1 MATEIRIILVAVLMA
16 ATFLCSCRSK
26 ESVTK
31 ETSVSQTE
39 THLSLKD
46 STTHLSTFVSSDTTF
61 SNEETTIHQVV
72 YDTSKKESVGNC
84 PILSVTDVNTKKHSG
99 SKGKKEQVLTS
110 TKVQNTKQLERQNTV
125 DKKQN
130 SQKVTSSI
138 KGIDHLVR
146 NILLLVSFLVIVS
159 LFIRYRLNL
168 LNFIKRLTKIYR

>member
-1 MATEIRIILVAVLMA
+1 MATKIRIILVAVLMA

-46 STTHLSTFVSSDTTF
+46 STTHSNTFVSSDTTY

-72 YDTSKKESVGNC
+72 YDTSKKDSVGNC
-84 PILSVTDVNTKKHSG
+84 PILSVTDVNAKKHSG

-110 TKVQNTKQLERQNTV
+110 TKVQNTKQVEKQKTV
-125 DKKQN
+125 DKKN
-130 SQKVTSSI
+130 DSQKIISSV
-138 KGIDHLVR
+138 KEVDHLIR
-146 NILLLVSFLVIVS
+146 NILLLVSFIVIVF
-159 LFIRYRLNL
+159 LFVRYRLNL
-168 LNFIKRLTKIYR
+168 LDLVKKLTKLFI